1 MKRNRIIISSVLL
14 LLPFMMG
21 AQVLKGSYFLENSVN
36 RTKMNP
42 AFAPG
47 YDYFQIPVLG
57 NLGLGVYSNLDLATF
72 LFPTDGGKTMTAF
85 HPDVSV
91 EQFSRALARH
101 PYADADVS
109 ANLISFGFYTK
120 HRSYWTFDL
129 GMKVGLDTDLP
140 HDLFTF
146 LKKGTG
152 MGNNSYNIANINMYA
167 NAALYASLGYSKDL
181 SFLVKG
187 LRVGARARFIAPVAY
202 AGLNLEN
209 VRLTTSEE
217 KWTIDTEGYLDV
229 AMHGLHMPEVS
240 GLTEIGEF
248 VDQMHFDPQALLSNG
263 VLAGKGFSFD
273 LGVSYELNIGS
284 IFDGTNFSAA
294 FTDLGRI
301 SYSAEAVKSYNTKG
315 QFNWAGIQDV
325 NMETDFEGLPDEIMK
340 DLEGLIALKDGKEG
354 KVATSSMPSFYVG
367 AEMPIPYVKMMSVGL
382 LYSARKSLSYTRHEL
397 TASYNLK
404 PCDWFAMSANYSF
417 LNTAKTLG
425 LLIELTPKIGPTLTL
440 GTDYMFLEMAEA
452 PFVPVIGLLPTSFR
466 FNINF
471 GVAFNVGSMQLKK
484 SRKDTVQE

>member
-1 MKRNRIIISSVLL
+1 MKRNRIIISLVLL
-14 LLPFMMG
+14 LVPFMMG
-21 AQVLKGSYFLENSVN
+21 AQVLKGSYFMENSVN

-42 AFAPG
+42 AFAAG

-72 LFPTDGGKTMTAF
+72 LYPTEGGKTMTAF
-85 HPDVSV
+85 HPNVSV

-101 PYADADVS
+101 PYADAEFS
-109 ANLISFGFYTK
+109 TNLISFGFYTN
-120 HRSYWTFDL
+120 RNSYWTFDL

-152 MGNNSYNIANINMYA
+152 MGSNSYNIANINMYA
-167 NAALYASLGYSKDL
+167 NASLYASLGYSHDL
-181 SFLVKG
+181 SYLLKG

-202 AGLNLEN
+202 AGVNLEN

-217 KWTIDTEGYLDV
+217 KWTIDTEGYLNV
-229 AMHGLHMPEVS
+229 AMHGVQMPRVS
-240 GLTEIGEF
+240 GMSDMGDF
-248 VDQMHFDPQALLSNG
+248 FNQVKFDPQALISNG
-263 VLAGKGFSFD
+263 VLAGKGYSFD

-284 IFDGTNFSAA
+284 IFDGANISAA
-294 FTDLGRI
+294 FTDLGQI
-301 SYSAEAVKSYNTKG
+301 FYDPAAVNSYNTKG
-315 QFNWAGIQDV
+315 QFNWAGFQDV
-325 NMETDFEGLPDEIMK
+325 GMDTDFEGMPDEIMK
-340 DLEGLIALKDGKEG
+340 DLEGLIALQDGKEG
-354 KVATSSMPSFYVG
+354 KLVTSSMPSFYVG

-382 LYSARKSLSYTRHEL
+382 LYSARKSISYTRHEL

-404 PCDWFAMSANYSF
+404 PCNWFALSANYSF

-425 LLIELTPKIGPTLTL
+425 FLIELTPKVGPALTI
-440 GTDYMFLEMAEA
+440 GTDYMFLELAEA
-452 PFVPVIGLLPTSFR
+452 PFVPVLELLPTSFR

-471 GVAFNVGSMQLKK
+471 GLAFNVGSKQLKK
-484 SRKDTVQE
+484 SRKDVVKE